1 MSRPSKPFSY
11 RSLCRQ
17 SAAVLPLFFLGF
29 PSLSAQE
36 LTIDGD
42 ITTPVLTSAE
52 GDVTITD
59 GGSITLDS
67 GTALTIDSDN
77 DVVHQGFITVGTND
91 DANGVLVTGTRN
103 LDYGQTGDI
112 TLQYEDVFNSDIE
125 DTPFDFANDRF
136 GFRLAADSFEGD
148 ITFTEGAD
156 IIVDGD
162 SSFGISIEGDVTG
175 AFYSQADIIMRGA
188 DTVGLNITGDVT
200 GGVVIDGL
208 LPAEFSAEDEATSSS
223 QILTAGGGTGLRLDG
238 GAGTPVI
245 IGLADT
251 SAISGDTDDDGI
263 EERSYGSF
271 GLINRAFI
279 QTDGVYGG
287 VSAVGGQLAN
297 ATISSG
303 IRNDG
308 TMDAIADNASARGL
322 ILGSGLSTPQLY
334 NEGRLSASSSGDA
347 GTAIGLSLDAG
358 ADVPTL
364 INEGRIEA
372 TLVSDV
378 NDSVALLD
386 ASGSITSLTN
396 SGNISATLRDDTDN
410 DGDVAGAA
418 IAIDMAA
425 NMAGV
430 EIYNT
435 VSESFDAEEDER
447 SDFGIVAGHVLT
459 GGGDDIYRA
468 DAGSTT
474 GNLTLGAG
482 NDMVILSQG
491 ADLTG
496 DIDFGADDN
505 SLSLNNAF
513 VTGDLIFGMGS
524 HAMSLTNGGQYLG
537 NITNAGTLDINVTGA
552 DILFGASTDL
562 SINNLS
568 ISDGGSIAFSLQAD
582 DAGETIIDFTQLN
595 AVTASLADGTQVNT
609 RFEGAFVQ
617 KEFTGTV
624 LTSGNLDFDVDALL
638 LNTEGTNP
646 FLFEQSLSVENGGQD
661 LVLNLRRKEANEVG
675 IGDGRQ
681 AAYDPIIDALTSDD
695 ALGAVLF
702 NSTTQDE
709 FLETFNQIFPGPL
722 EAPIAYARA
731 QNNMVTSIINQ
742 RTEII
747 TRENGQPRTAWLQQE
762 LYYLNR
768 DEDENSN
775 GFSGGGFVVAAGAD
789 TPLGPLDVI
798 GVSGHLASAR
808 YDEKSGEDFPFN
820 RLTYGADLYVAE
832 KLGAIAFDGRVGYAL
847 ANSESERNIVFGTER
862 REALGEWDG
871 TQLSANAR
879 LRYQGQALGLT
890 IEPYLSTDY
899 LSLTEDEYTE
909 TGDDLL
915 ALTVEEREA
924 ESLRL
929 NAGFSIGKTYA
940 LRVSNYDTGIP
951 GTLTPRLTAGWSEEL
966 ITDDLEATYRFA
978 DSDPFTVT
986 ATPEGNAAIL
996 GADLDY
1002 ENQYAKIHFGGSAQL
1017 GETTEVFMLRLGIG
1031 LKW

>member
-1 MSRPSKPFSY
+1 MSRPFKPFSY
-11 RSLCRQ
+11 RSLCGQ
-17 SAAVLPLFFLGF
+17 SAAVLPLFFLGL

-67 GTALTIDSDN
+67 GTALTIDSDS
-77 DVVHQGFITVGTND
+77 DVVHQGFITIGTTD
-91 DANGVLVTGTRN
+91 DATGVLVTGTRS

-238 GAGTPVI
+238 GAGTPVT

-347 GTAIGLSLDAG
+347 GTAIGLSLNAG

-418 IAIDMAA
+418 IAIDMSA

-482 NDMVILSQG
+482 SDTVIL
-491 ADLTG
+491 
-496 DIDFGADDN
+496 
-505 SLSLNNAF
+505 
-513 VTGDLIFGMGS
+513 
-524 HAMSLTNGGQYLG
+524 
-537 NITNAGTLDINVTGA
+537 
-552 DILFGASTDL
+552 
-562 SINNLS
+562 
-568 ISDGGSIAFSLQAD
+568 
-582 DAGETIIDFTQLN
+582 
-595 AVTASLADGTQVNT
+595 
-609 RFEGAFVQ
+609 
-617 KEFTGTV
+617 
-624 LTSGNLDFDVDALL
+624 
-638 LNTEGTNP
+638 
-646 FLFEQSLSVENGGQD
+646 
-661 LVLNLRRKEANEVG
+661 
-675 IGDGRQ
+675 
-681 AAYDPIIDALTSDD
+681 
-695 ALGAVLF
+695 
-702 NSTTQDE
+702 
-709 FLETFNQIFPGPL
+709 
-722 EAPIAYARA
+722 
-731 QNNMVTSIINQ
+731 
-742 RTEII
+742 
-747 TRENGQPRTAWLQQE
+747 
-762 LYYLNR
+762 
-768 DEDENSN
+768 
-775 GFSGGGFVVAAGAD
+775 
-789 TPLGPLDVI
+789 
-798 GVSGHLASAR
+798 
-808 YDEKSGEDFPFN
+808 
-820 RLTYGADLYVAE
+820 
-832 KLGAIAFDGRVGYAL
+832 
-847 ANSESERNIVFGTER
+847 
-862 REALGEWDG
+862 
-871 TQLSANAR
+871 
-879 LRYQGQALGLT
+879 
-890 IEPYLSTDY
+890 
-899 LSLTEDEYTE
+899 
-909 TGDDLL
+909 
-915 ALTVEEREA
+915 
-924 ESLRL
+924 
-929 NAGFSIGKTYA
+929 
-940 LRVSNYDTGIP
+940 
-951 GTLTPRLTAGWSEEL
+951 
-966 ITDDLEATYRFA
+966 
-978 DSDPFTVT
+978 
-986 ATPEGNAAIL
+986 
-996 GADLDY
+996 
-1002 ENQYAKIHFGGSAQL
+1002 
-1017 GETTEVFMLRLGIG
+1017 
-1031 LKW
+1031 